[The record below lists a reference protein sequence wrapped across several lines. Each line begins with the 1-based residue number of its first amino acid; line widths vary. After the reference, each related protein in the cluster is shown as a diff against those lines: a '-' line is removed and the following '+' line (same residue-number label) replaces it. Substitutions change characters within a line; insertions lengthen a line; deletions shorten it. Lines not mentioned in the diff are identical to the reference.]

1 MHFEEFKTAIK
12 SKPRTLIERAY
23 DHSTH
28 EYGTKTWLLLR
39 TGNCIK
45 FLSVSDEDNSSKEEF
60 SAYYTHNDK
69 IKWNHLPDGYSLEVE
84 YHVSNEHRFSTFH
97 FSD

>member
-1 MHFEEFKTAIK
+1 MHFDEFKATIQ
-12 SKPRTLIERAY
+12 SKPRSLIEKTY

-28 EYGTKTWLLLR
+28 EYGTKTWLVIR
-39 TGNCIK
+39 TGSGIK
-45 FLSVSDEDNSSKEEF
+45 FLYITEENHHGQEEF
-60 SAYYTHNDK
+60 SAYCTHNDK
-69 IKWNHLPDGYSLEVE
+69 IKCTHSPDGYSLEIE